1 MRILKYIFLLLL
13 LVFIAA
19 SVFVATQ
26 KGEFDI
32 TQSKVINS
40 PKTVVFNYVLDYT
53 NWQDWFLNGEVDYK
67 FPGTTAGVGSSLV
80 WDGSESDGKIK
91 TTFIK
96 LNDSIAQAMEWNGLP
111 AEVYWTFRETGGKT
125 KVTWRVKGKMGFMP
139 KIYAVMKGG
148 AEKVMGTI
156 YENSLAKLDKTLDY
170 ELNTYKIKPEGVV
183 TLPGTYYLKQEI
195 TSTIANMPN
204 NMRIMMSKLLYFFKK
219 NDIAMSGKP
228 FVIYDSF
235 DTSKGITRFSVC
247 IPVRDEIYTA
257 PGSDIGY
264 GQTTTVRAVKTT
276 LQGDYSHL
284 REAWAKS
291 NSFIKD
297 NKLAASGNGQIERYV
312 FSREDSKSPSKWITE
327 IYIPVDEPAPAKPD
341 VSPQRAV
348 VNQLEEDVHNQE
360 ISIP

>member
-1 MRILKYIFLLLL
+1 
-13 LVFIAA
+13 
-19 SVFVATQ
+19 
-26 KGEFDI
+26 
-32 TQSKVINS
+32 
-40 PKTVVFNYVLDYT
+40 
-53 NWQDWFLNGEVDYK
+53 
-67 FPGTTAGVGSSLV
+67 
-80 WDGSESDGKIK
+80 
-91 TTFIK
+91 
-96 LNDSIAQAMEWNGLP
+96 
-111 AEVYWTFRETGGKT
+111 
-125 KVTWRVKGKMGFMP
+125 
-139 KIYAVMKGG
+139 
-148 AEKVMGTI
+148 
-156 YENSLAKLDKTLDY
+156 LDY